1 MYVYDEQKIEKEKRK
16 RRLFILMNSLMYVII
31 PIIIGF
37 LKINKNIISIWLTV
51 IFGILKFYLETKK
64 DFVNEYEKKYEETQD
79 FEEILRK
86 EKLKKKIFYLK
97 MGCVSVCLIVI
108 TLININIFQ
117 LPSYVRDLKEI
128 RKIISNSKELY
139 VNGKKLENTGDVKKW
154 ILDST
159 NYFEILWD
167 YKSTDKVEEP
177 KIKTTLS
184 NEKGQ
189 YLVIEKKDY
198 GWSFLKMKEN
208 HYYKLGVTYKKDVD
222 RTIEIEKS
230 LELIPQ
236 N

>member
-1 MYVYDEQKIEKEKRK
+1 MYVYDEYQIKREKIK

-37 LKINKNIISIWLTV
+37 LKINKNIISIWLIV

-64 DFVNEYEKKYEETQD
+64 DFVNEYEKEYEETED
-79 FEEILRK
+79 FEEILQK

-97 MGCVSVCLIVI
+97 MGCISVCLTVI

-139 VNGKKLENTGDVKKW
+139 VNGKKLENAEDVKKW

-167 YKSTDKVEEP
+167 YKRADNVEEP

-184 NEKGQ
+184 NEKAQ

-208 HYYKLGVTYKKDVD
+208 HYYKLDITYKKDVD

-230 LELIPQ
+230 LELIPR

>member
-37 LKINKNIISIWLTV
+37 LKINKNIISIWLII

-64 DFVNEYEKKYEETQD
+64 GFVNEYEKEDKETGD
-79 FEEILRK
+79 FEETLRK

-139 VNGKKLENTGDVKKW
+139 VNGKKLENTEDVKKW

-167 YKSTDKVEEP
+167 YKRIYNLKNS
-177 KIKTTLS
+177 KIKVILS

-189 YLVIEKKDY
+189 HFIIEKEDY
-198 GWSFLKMKEN
+198 GWGVIKIKEN
-208 HYYKLGVTYKKDVD
+208 LYYKLGVIYRNDTN
-222 RTIEIEKS
+222 RTIEMEKS
-230 LELIPQ
+230 LGLIPQ

>member
-1 MYVYDEQKIEKEKRK
+1 MKVYDKQKIEKEKRK
-16 RRLFILMNSLMYVII
+16 IRLFILMNSLMYVII

-37 LKINKNIISIWLTV
+37 LKINKNIISIWLII

-64 DFVNEYEKKYEETQD
+64 DFVNEYEKEDKETGD
-79 FEEILRK
+79 FEETLRK

-139 VNGKKLENTGDVKKW
+139 VNGKKLKNTEAVKKW

-167 YKSTDKVEEP
+167 YKRTYNLKNS
-177 KIKTTLS
+177 KIKVTLS
-184 NEKGQ
+184 NEKRQ
-189 YLVIEKKDY
+189 HFIIEKEDY
-198 GWSFLKMKEN
+198 GWGVIKIKEN
-208 HYYKLGVTYKKDVD
+208 LYYKLGVIYRNDTN
-222 RTIEIEKS
+222 RTIEMEKS
-230 LELIPQ
+230 LGLIPQ